1 MNTKDIRCPSCEK
14 LLMKGNEIKCT
25 RCKSIV
31 VMGEDFSISRDN
43 IKSIIRELLEE
54 RAEAVN

>member
-1 MNTKDIRCPSCEK
+1 MNTKDIRCPDCEK
-14 LLMKGNEIKCT
+14 LLMKGNEIKCG

-31 VMGEDFSISRDN
+31 MIGEDFAVSREN